1 MSRYTHDPTQ
11 VIASFVTL
19 PKDDYEFEVGK
30 PRAFERT
37 ARKGHQSYGIR
48 VPLKVI
54 SSGAENG
61 KKTMYTLYLHSE
73 GGQQMAKRF
82 QMAAAGFTAIN
93 EKSEKAFD
101 NDPNIAGADWGYDP
115 ENGEVGTG
123 WAQYEGLRLACDVDI
138 DQAKDPVTGQLSVDE
153 KTGEPIMQQTWGT
166 WRPLEGAAVGA

>member
-1 MSRYTHDPTQ
+1 MGRYSHDPTQ

-37 ARKGHQSYGIR
+37 AAKGHQSYGVR
-48 VPLKVI
+48 FPLKVV
-54 SSGAENG
+54 SDGPENG
-61 KKTMYTLYLHSE
+61 KKTMYTCYLHSE

-82 QMAAAGFTAIN
+82 QMAAAGFSAIN

-101 NDPNIAGADWGYDP
+101 GDPTIQGADWSYDP
-115 ENGEVGTG
+115 ETGEVGSG
-123 WAQYEGLRLACDVDI
+123 WAAYEGLHLFCDVDQE
-138 DQAKDPVTGQLSVDE
+138 QAKNPDGSPRTDD

-166 WRPLEGAAVGA
+166 WRPLEGAAVTA

>member
-11 VIASFVTL
+11 VIASFVVL

-37 ARKGHQSYGIR
+37 ASKGHQSYGIR
-48 VPLKVI
+48 IPLKVI
-54 SSGAENG
+54 SSGPENG

-82 QMAAAGFTAIN
+82 QMACAGYSAIN
-93 EKSEKAFD
+93 EKTEKAFD
-101 NDPNIAGADWGYDP
+101 TTPEIAGADWGYDP
-115 ENGEVGTG
+115 ETGEVGSG
-123 WAQYEGLRLACDVDI
+123 WASYESLRLACDVDQE
-138 DQAKDPVTGQLSVDE
+138 QAKDPTTGNLKVDD

-166 WRPLEGAAVGA
+166 WRPLEGATTPA